1 MSACAT
7 QRALTRE
14 QKAEKLLARLRQ
26 KCQGLGFG
34 SLDVSL
40 TVHAGQ
46 IVQIECK
53 RESEIW
59 RAD

>member
-7 QRALTRE
+7 HSPLTRE
-14 QKAEKLLARLRQ
+14 QKAEKLLGRLRQ
-26 KCQGLGFG
+26 KCQALGFG
-34 SLDVSL
+34 TLDISI

-46 IVQIECK
+46 PVQIECK

>member
-7 QRALTRE
+7 QRPLTRE
-14 QKAEKLLARLRQ
+14 QKAEKLLGKLRQ
-26 KCQGLGFG
+26 KCQTLGFG
-34 SLDVSL
+34 TLELSV